1 MSAADLVR
9 VLTDVLFLIV
19 FAAVLR
25 TALVVRTRVSV
36 NTALLFGAIAFVIA
50 QSQVAGL
57 LGPSAAAL
65 GALSGFALLALPY
78 LQLRL
83 VDDFAGVPRA
93 IGWTCLCGL
102 AIGAVLVPIAV
113 FGLVDLRPIAAVLI
127 AAAVLYFFGF
137 GAYAAFA
144 FAREAGRSRGVGR
157 RRMFAAATGALA
169 LSMTLL
175 AATTVQV
182 FGNAVTT
189 ALTMGLG
196 LLSAAGYFVAF
207 APPALL
213 RSAWREPSLRTF
225 LANAAAISPLQPRA
239 ALVSEVETAVVSATG
254 ARSAHVFVADS
265 DATKLTAATA
275 VDAETTAAA
284 EAVFASQRRAFFVR
298 GARGILA
305 APITGRGKRIG
316 VLVLVARR
324 APLFAS
330 DDLDLAQLLADQAAI
345 VLDGA
350 RIYADLATAN
360 KELTTAT
367 RVKSEFLANMSHEL
381 RTPLNAILGFSG
393 LLAEQIGGSITDRQ
407 RRFLT
412 NIAEAGE
419 HLLQLINDVLDISKV
434 EAGKLELRPEVVKLE
449 LLLEPVCAAARTA
462 AQAKGVAFE
471 TEPANGASV
480 FIDQTRARQILFNL
494 LSNAVKFTPSG
505 GIVRLWARL
514 NGPDLAIGVT
524 DSGIGIP
531 SDARERVFGVFERF
545 HEGRAEAGGTGLG
558 LALTKRLVE
567 EMRGTIT
574 FESEEGRGTTFR
586 VVLPDVHAEPVAG
599 ERILVVEDE
608 RHDADLIVAVA
619 AAIDLR
625 AEIVRGVTD
634 GRAALARHR
643 PLGVVLDM
651 HLPDGRGDELLG
663 DLRRSGIPVIVVT
676 VETNPA
682 TALAQGA
689 DDYLTKPIDRGRLET
704 WLKRLDRSTGGAP
717 QRAQRAN
724 SHR

>member
-93 IGWTCLCGL
+93 IGWMCLCGL

-113 FGLVDLRPIAAVLI
+113 FGVVDLRPIAAVLI

-175 AATTVQV
+175 AA
-182 FGNAVTT
+182 
-189 ALTMGLG
+189 
-196 LLSAAGYFVAF
+196 
-207 APPALL
+207 
-213 RSAWREPSLRTF
+213 
-225 LANAAAISPLQPRA
+225 
-239 ALVSEVETAVVSATG
+239 
-254 ARSAHVFVADS
+254 
-265 DATKLTAATA
+265 
-275 VDAETTAAA
+275 
-284 EAVFASQRRAFFVR
+284 
-298 GARGILA
+298 RGILA

-345 VLDGA
+345 VVDGA

-393 LLAEQIGGSITDRQ
+393 LLTEQIGDSITDRQ

-412 NIAEAGE
+412 HIAEAGE

-462 AQAKGVAFE
+462 AQAKGVTFE

-480 FIDQTRARQILFNL
+480 F
-494 LSNAVKFTPSG
+494 
-505 GIVRLWARL
+505 
-514 NGPDLAIGVT
+514 
-524 DSGIGIP
+524 
-531 SDARERVFGVFERF
+531 
-545 HEGRAEAGGTGLG
+545 
-558 LALTKRLVE
+558 
-567 EMRGTIT
+567 
-574 FESEEGRGTTFR
+574 
-586 VVLPDVHAEPVAG
+586 
-599 ERILVVEDE
+599 
-608 RHDADLIVAVA
+608 
-619 AAIDLR
+619 
-625 AEIVRGVTD
+625 
-634 GRAALARHR
+634 
-643 PLGVVLDM
+643 
-651 HLPDGRGDELLG
+651 
-663 DLRRSGIPVIVVT
+663 
-676 VETNPA
+676 
-682 TALAQGA
+682 
-689 DDYLTKPIDRGRLET
+689 
-704 WLKRLDRSTGGAP
+704 
-717 QRAQRAN
+717 
-724 SHR
+724 